1 MIEQDIF
8 DLERGFENLIS
19 ETGMNRYEIEC
30 KAGLGK
36 SSIAKMIHSNNARV
50 SSLIAIAIATN
61 HTYKGKPSLRKLF
74 KTMEIN

>member
-1 MIEQDIF
+1 MIEQKLF
-8 DLERGFENLIS
+8 DLEKGFENLVN
-19 ETGMNRYEIEC
+19 ETGMSLHAIE
-30 KAGLGK
+30 KEAGLGK

-50 SSLIAIAIATN
+50 SNLIKIAIATN